1 MDLLAAQGA
10 LESLFEHH
18 SWKHQFFSSQSS
30 LWSNS
35 HSYVTCHSFDLHGLL
50 LAKCCLCF
58 LILLSRFVVAYL
70 PRSKLKEKVKVLATQ
85 LCLTLCDSM
94 DCNLPGSSVHGI
106 LQART
111 LEWVVCPP
119 PGDLPDPGIK
129 PTSLTSL
136 ALAGRFFTI
145 GTTWETQ
152 LSLWLPSNPC
162 F

>member
-1 MDLLAAQGA
+1 MISFRIDWLDLLAAQGA

-94 DCNLPGSSVHGI
+94 DCNLPGSSVSGI
-106 LQART
+106 LQARIQKRVAIPFSRGSFQPRGQT
-111 LEWVVCPP
+111 WVSC
-119 PGDLPDPGIK
+119 I
-129 PTSLTSL
+129 
-136 ALAGRFFTI
+136 AGRFFT
-145 GTTWETQ
+145 
-152 LSLWLPSNPC
+152 L
-162 F
+162 